1 MGRPLPIFPSS
12 PIPQRRRTYL
22 HHVAN
27 PQPNTHNAS
36 RSFTRRRSSGLV
48 ASLTRDRHGQ
58 LAAAASARRMA
69 VADGSSSSALDSGA
83 SSSDEEYHWP
93 TIPAARMPPHGGDSD
108 DSSDNDAAVSD
119 TDVVEIIFDLLDAGG
134 GGEND
139 GRPRAAGP
147 NALELFRGLPSF
159 VQRASRLREHIMPA
173 ILGDIVR
180 NPNRR
185 LFGDE
190 FALEITRR
198 REARAARR
206 STGAARTSEWNVSG
220 GLPSYFVQV
229 KDVLEELAEVFSQA
243 SESLREGAA
252 AMTTAMPAAHLFLH
266 ESNGARHVD
275 AFISTMERFLG
286 MLYAAIA
293 FAVGLFLCRASY

>member
-1 MGRPLPIFPSS
+1 M
-12 PIPQRRRTYL
+12 
-22 HHVAN
+22 V
-27 PQPNTHNAS
+27 
-36 RSFTRRRSSGLV
+36 
-48 ASLTRDRHGQ
+48 
-58 LAAAASARRMA
+58 

-83 SSSDEEYHWP
+83 SSSDDEYHWP

-134 GGEND
+134 GGGEND
-139 GRPRAAGP
+139 GGRPPSAGP
-147 NALELFRGLPSF
+147 SALELFRGLPSF

-173 ILGDIVR
+173 ILGEIVR
-180 NPNRR
+180 NPHRR
-185 LFGDE
+185 LFGEE

-198 REARAARR
+198 REARAAARR

-252 AMTTAMPAAHLFLH
+252 AMTTAMPAGHLFLH

-275 AFISTMERFLG
+275 TFISTMERFLASI
-286 MLYAAIA
+286 AAPQ
-293 FAVGLFLCRASY
+293 